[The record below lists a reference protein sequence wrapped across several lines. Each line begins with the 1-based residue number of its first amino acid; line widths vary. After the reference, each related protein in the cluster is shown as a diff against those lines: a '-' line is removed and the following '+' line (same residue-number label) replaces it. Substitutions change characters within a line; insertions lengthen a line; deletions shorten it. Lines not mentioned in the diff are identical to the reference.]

1 MEKTLEKIREII
13 TKPMQDME
21 IIVESVTWEK
31 ESNQYYL
38 KIELDK
44 INGIDLD
51 TIVEATRVINPIL
64 DKYDLIDQEY
74 TLEITNKERGEE

>member
-31 ESNQYYL
+31 EQNQYYL

>member
-1 MEKTLEKIREII
+1 MDGILKKIRELI

-44 INGIDLD
+44 VNGIDLD

>member
-1 MEKTLEKIREII
+1 MDSILAKIKESIEA
-13 TKPMQDME
+13 PLQDME

-74 TLEITNKERGEE
+74 TLEITSKERGEE

>member
-1 MEKTLEKIREII
+1 MDGILKQITELI

-31 ESNQYYL
+31 EGNQNYL

-74 TLEITNKERGEE
+74 TLEITSKERGEE

>member
-74 TLEITNKERGEE
+74 TLEITSKERGEK

>member
-13 TKPMQDME
+13 TKPMHDME

-74 TLEITNKERGEE
+74 TLEITSKERGEE

>member
-1 MEKTLEKIREII
+1 MFVHQEGTNDCIEC
-13 TKPMQDME
+13 
-21 IIVESVTWEK
+21 W
-31 ESNQYYL
+31 
-38 KIELDK
+38 IELDK

-74 TLEITNKERGEE
+74 TLEITSKERGEE

>member
-38 KIELDK
+38 KIEF
-44 INGIDLD
+44 
-51 TIVEATRVINPIL
+51 
-64 DKYDLIDQEY
+64 LIFRTGFIIFQA
-74 TLEITNKERGEE
+74 LEFFISS

>member
-1 MEKTLEKIREII
+1 MDGILKKIRELI

-31 ESNQYYL
+31 EGNQNYL

-51 TIVEATRVINPIL
+51 TIVEATRIINPIL
-64 DKYDLIDQEY
+64 DKADLIDQEY

>member
-1 MEKTLEKIREII
+1 MDGILKKIRELI

-31 ESNQYYL
+31 EGNQNYL

-51 TIVEATRVINPIL
+51 TIVEATRKVNIFDDYLYN
-64 DKYDLIDQEY
+64 
-74 TLEITNKERGEE
+74 